1 MNRYATIIGGGIL
14 AAIVILIVLGILNSP
29 IREMRKSFQYQLEQI
44 VVPEMQFGDAENPEF
59 DRWQMAI
66 AAQPKLWEP
75 LYKPQAQAAPPPN
88 LAQQLN
94 GVLPTRS
101 GIGTGDSRKVQ
112 IQVDGQSNWY
122 AVGDQIK
129 GCVVKE
135 ISDTTVLFTVT
146 QDGQEYGIALPRR

>member
-1 MNRYATIIGGGIL
+1 MNRYAGILGGGVL
-14 AAIVILIVLGILNSP
+14 AGIAILIVLGIIKSP
-29 IREMRKSFQYQLEQI
+29 VKDKRQSFQYQLEQMI
-44 VVPEMQFGDAENPEF
+44 VPEIQFGDAENPEF

-94 GVLPTRS
+94 GVVPTRS
-101 GIGTGDSRKVQ
+101 GIGSGASQKVQ
-112 IQVDGQSNWY
+112 ITVDGQPNWY

-129 GCVVKE
+129 GCVIKE
-135 ISDTTVLFTVT
+135 ITATTVLFTVT
-146 QDGQEYGIALPRR
+146 QSGQEYGIALPRR